1 MEESAKEGVEERE
14 KLRKWK
20 LEQAARAAREEARR
34 EDLDRKRREELEA
47 GEKAKERD
55 QALKQAAK
63 QQLRLSEQEKRVKRQ
78 EALKAKSALLATP
91 IPTPSNYAHHALA
104 ADFYRRVVV
113 PDIEREQELKA
124 QRRLMQRNPTLQDL
138 KSHARKYDQ
147 LLAEQQEK
155 AKEEMH
161 QKMIDFKL
169 QEVNLYPQTQISR
182 ELQVREQEA
191 KLMAAK
197 ENEQKRL
204 LRLRQLHY
212 ALLVKEMFSPK
223 TQPRAS
229 ESPRPLPKSVLTP
242 IRKIQRPKFKLA
254 ASVPVLPQVE
264 KKEIVVKDYLSEM
277 RQLRASVKSI
287 PTDYDLDWEEEF
299 REEMEPVERLQRLKS
314 KADLLER
321 RLKQAE
327 SHLQVSSPTLPGV
340 LEATQ
345 KLNDSLV
352 ASIQAKLRLL
362 QT

>member
-1 MEESAKEGVEERE
+1 MEESSREGIEERE

-47 GEKAKERD
+47 AAKARERD
-55 QALKQAAK
+55 QVQKQAAK
-63 QQLRLSEQEKRVKRQ
+63 LQLRLSEQEKRMKRQ
-78 EALKAKSALLATP
+78 ELLKAKSALLATP
-91 IPTPSNYAHHALA
+91 IPTPTNYAHHALA

-124 QRRLMQRNPTLQDL
+124 QRRILQKSPTLQDL

-161 QKMIDFKL
+161 QKMLDFKL
-169 QEVNLYPQTQISR
+169 QEVSLYPQTHISR
-182 ELQVREQEA
+182 ELQAREQES
-191 KLMAAK
+191 KLLAAR
-197 ENEQKRL
+197 ENEQRRL
-204 LRLRQLHY
+204 LRLRQVHY

-223 TQPRAS
+223 AQPRAS
-229 ESPRPLPKSVLTP
+229 ESPRPLPKPAFTP
-242 IRKIQRPKFKLA
+242 AKKVQRPKLKLA
-254 ASVPVLPQVE
+254 ASVPALPQVE

-277 RQLRASVKSI
+277 RQVRASMKSI

-321 RLKQAE
+321 RLKLAE
-327 SHLQVSSPTLPGV
+327 THLQVSNPALPGV